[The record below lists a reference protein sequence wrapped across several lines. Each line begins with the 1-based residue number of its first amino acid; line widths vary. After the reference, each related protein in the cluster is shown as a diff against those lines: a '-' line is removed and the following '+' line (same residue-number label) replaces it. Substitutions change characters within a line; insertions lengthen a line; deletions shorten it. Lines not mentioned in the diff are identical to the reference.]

1 MVEQSIE
8 AALVVS
14 SSLILGIK
22 DNRCAG
28 IGRQVPFRPEWFHN
42 CTSSSLVICNFRAK
56 AHLSHRP
63 SWARPEGRRG
73 GGGFINIL

>member
-42 CTSSSLVICNFRAK
+42 CTSSSLVICNLCAK
-56 AHLSHRP
+56 AHLRRSL
-63 SWARPEGRRG
+63 AGLGRRAE
-73 GGGFINIL
+73 GGGFINII

>member
-22 DNRCAG
+22 YNRCAG
-28 IGRQVPFRPEWFHN
+28 IGRQVPLRTEWFHN
-42 CTSSSLVICNFRAK
+42 CTSSSLVICNLLNRALETFG
-56 AHLSHRP
+56 AGRLNLRAYP
-63 SWARPEGRRG
+63 S
-73 GGGFINIL
+73 